1 MSSSQ
6 SVTTTSDRQLI
17 NIIGYLASLVSDP
30 HAIDSQL
37 DTLRQ
42 VTARGSSDTLSA
54 PDRAKLM
61 QLQAYLENYL
71 ITSDPLRQFTQ
82 ESVNQRIKLAFGAGR
97 SFVAFRLPLLI
108 IWAAAALMCL
118 LPFVLPL
125 PGSGV
130 IRPVLSITGGLT
142 ALNVGAAI
150 LLWMSR
156 RNFRMQLR
164 AVYMPI
170 CLGFV
175 IVSVSLIQ
183 VPIVLNIGTDVV
195 LTWFRYVTASLP
207 CLLGTMFIYIGIR
220 RFCLLRGLARTYWL
234 SLRRVI
240 VVVLGA
246 AIAVSLLLLPFGAS
260 PTIPTWMR
268 LVSLLVLTSGTV
280 LAAITILLTI
290 RLRRTL
296 GAAYQW
302 PLIWLASIVLC
313 LALTFVQYIVLRS
326 ITSGSTFFEARGM
339 STLSLLLMGLFALK
353 AGIDFKRFDG
363 R

>member
-1 MSSSQ
+1 MSTQLVSS
-6 SVTTTSDRQLI
+6 TSDEQLI
-17 NIIGYLASLVSDP
+17 NVIGHLASLVSDP
-30 HAIDSQL
+30 NAIDSQL
-37 DTLRQ
+37 DILRQ
-42 VTARGSSDTLSA
+42 VTARRSNDALSA
-54 PDRAKLM
+54 SDRAKLM
-61 QLQAYLENYL
+61 QLLAYLENYL

-82 ESVNQRIKLAFGAGR
+82 ESVDRRIKLALGGGR

-108 IWAAAALMCL
+108 IWAAAVLMCV

-142 ALNVGAAI
+142 ALNVGAAV

-164 AVYMPI
+164 TVYMPI

-195 LTWFRYVTASLP
+195 LMWFRYVTASIP
-207 CLLGTMFIYIGIR
+207 CLLGVILIYIGVR
-220 RFCLLRGLARTYWL
+220 RFCLLRDMSGRWL
-234 SLRRVI
+234 SQRPVI
-240 VVVLGA
+240 ATVLA
-246 AIAVSLLLLPFGAS
+246 ATIVVSLLLLPFGSS

-268 LVSLLVLTSGTV
+268 LVSLLVLTSGAA
-280 LAAITILLTI
+280 LAIITTSLII

-296 GAAYQW
+296 GPAYQR
-302 PLIWLASIVLC
+302 PLIWLAAIVLC
-313 LALTFVQYIVLRS
+313 LALTFVQYIILRS
-326 ITSGSTFFEARGM
+326 ITSDSTFFEARGM